1 MLMSAFRVAFITI
14 PKDKA
19 EDLSR
24 KLVENKLAACVNI
37 VDNIQSVFDQDG
49 NVKVS
54 SESLMIAKTAS
65 MKIEKLIKYVR
76 ENHPYD
82 TPEIIAF
89 DVSEGNPDYLNWIH
103 EGT

>member
-1 MLMSAFRVAFITI
+1 MSAFRLAFITI

-19 EDLSR
+19 EDLSH

-37 VDNIQSVFDQDG
+37 IDNVRSVYHQDG
-49 NVKVS
+49 SVEVS
-54 SESLMIAKTAS
+54 SESLLIAKTAS

-82 TPEIIAF
+82 TPEVVAF
-89 DVSEGNPDYLNWIH
+89 DISEGNPDYLNWIH